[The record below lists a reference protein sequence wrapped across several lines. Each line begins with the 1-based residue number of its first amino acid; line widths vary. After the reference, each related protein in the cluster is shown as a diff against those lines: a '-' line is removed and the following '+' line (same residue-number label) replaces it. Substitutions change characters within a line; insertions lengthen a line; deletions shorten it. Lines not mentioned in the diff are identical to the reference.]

1 MAAERW
7 EFWIDVG
14 GTFCDCLAKSP
25 DGSLR
30 RHKLLSSGVTKGQ
43 IGAGSSRNAIVDPAR
58 RRDPPDFWTGWQ
70 LSLVDATGATID
82 TTVVSGFDA
91 ANCRLHL
98 QNLSQEPAPGSAYEL
113 RSGEEAP
120 VIAIRYLLSLPQTSP
135 VPSVVLRLGTTRGT
149 NALITRSG
157 ARTALMTTRGFGDVL
172 EIGYQARPRL
182 FDLTIRKPATLTS
195 AVVDIDERVTY
206 DGQVLSPLNE
216 SAVRQ
221 QLQALF
227 DAGIE
232 SIAICLLHADHHHEH
247 ERIIA
252 RIAREI
258 GFGEISVSHAVAPLP
273 KLVARADTTVADAY
287 LNPVLREYV
296 ERLRSSL
303 PGSQLRLLTSA
314 GGLVSAEHFCGK
326 DSILSGPAGGVVGFS
341 RVAQAAGFP
350 RAIGFD
356 MGGTSTDVSRF
367 DGRFE
372 LEYETQKAGVRLV
385 APTMAI
391 ETVAAGGG
399 SICRFDGVKL
409 TVGPD
414 SAGADP
420 GPACY
425 GRGGPLTVTDVNLYL
440 GRIVPERFA
449 FPLDRVATE
458 KRLRELAQ
466 QLAVARLSS
475 PKSEAANPLGTST
488 LPLPRGEGRGEGE
501 SAGRGAPSPY
511 PLPEGEGFKIASYT
525 LDELADGLLRI
536 ANANMAAA
544 IRLVT
549 VAKGAYPADYV
560 LVAFGAAAGQH
571 GCAVA
576 RELGIQQILIHPD
589 AGVLSALGAGLAD
602 VMRHRSCGIERPL
615 DRDSLSLVRQRLDSL
630 ESEAVAE
637 ICGEGV
643 PPDRVAANRSLD
655 LRYRGVD
662 SYLTIAW
669 PDNNDFAAAFD
680 AAHRQRYGYL
690 HANRPLEILAAH
702 VEVVG
707 RVADPL
713 PRSERRPRR
722 TPPAGKRLSAYFEGA
737 RCDVPLYERSDLE
750 AGVVIAGPAIVA
762 EEITTT
768 VIDPGWEAEVLSGGE
783 LLLGDKASGSG
794 SSPALGNINASAVPD
809 PVFLEVFNNLLASI
823 AQQMGVTLRNTASS
837 VNVKERLDF
846 SCAIFT
852 ADGRLVANAP
862 HVPVHLGAMEE
873 TVRYTIAANPRL
885 QPGDVIVT
893 NDPYAGGS
901 HLPDITVITPIHDTS
916 TGELLFVA
924 ANRAHHA
931 EIGGMAPGSMPPL
944 SKKLADEGVL
954 IRNFKI
960 VAAGRSRFDQLAELL
975 SSGRFPSR
983 DVATNL
989 ADVAAQIAA
998 NRQGADDL
1006 LALVERYSWPVVA
1019 AYMNHI
1025 QDAAEQKIRSALST
1039 LPPGKRAFTDYIEV
1053 ADGMSTPISVS
1064 ITVHQAGGPI
1074 AATIDFTG
1082 TGPVIDGNLNANRAI
1097 VTAAVIYVL
1106 RLLVD
1111 EDIPLNHGVLRPV
1124 EIILP
1129 NCLLNPA
1136 PGPTP
1141 ETSPAVAGGNVETS
1155 QRVVDVLLGALG
1167 IAAASQGTMNNV
1179 VFGDATFGYYETICG
1194 GSGATA
1200 AAPGADAVQVHMT
1213 NTRLTDPE
1221 ILERRYPVRVREFAI
1236 RRGSG
1241 GAGRNRG
1248 GNGVVRQLEFLR
1260 PLTLSLLTQRRGP
1273 HPPYGMSG
1281 GQPGALGSNRLE
1293 RAHGG
1298 VTALSG
1304 IVQINV
1310 STGDKLIVETPGGG
1324 GFGDGST

>member
-1 MAAERW
+1 
-7 EFWIDVG
+7 V
-14 GTFCDCLAKSP
+14 
-25 DGSLR
+25 
-30 RHKLLSSGVTKGQ
+30 
-43 IGAGSSRNAIVDPAR
+43 
-58 RRDPPDFWTGWQ
+58 
-70 LSLVDATGATID
+70 
-82 TTVVSGFDA
+82 
-91 ANCRLHL
+91 
-98 QNLSQEPAPGSAYEL
+98 
-113 RSGEEAP
+113 
-120 VIAIRYLLSLPQTSP
+120 
-135 VPSVVLRLGTTRGT
+135 
-149 NALITRSG
+149 
-157 ARTALMTTRGFGDVL
+157 TTRGFGDVL

-182 FDLTIRKPATLTS
+182 FDLTIRKPAPLPS
-195 AVVDIDERVTY
+195 AVVEIDERVTH
-206 DGQVLSPLNE
+206 DGHVLTPLNE

-227 DAGIE
+227 DAAIE
-232 SIAICLLHADHHHEH
+232 SLAICLLHADRHHDH
-247 ERIIA
+247 ERIID

-258 GFGEISVSHAVAPLP
+258 GFREISVSHAVAPLP
-273 KLVARADTTVADAY
+273 KLVPRADTTVADAY

-296 ERLRSSL
+296 ERLRASL
-303 PGSQLRLLTSA
+303 PGSHLRLLTSA
-314 GGLVSAEHFCGK
+314 GGLVAAENFCGK

-341 RVAQAAGFP
+341 RVAQAAGFA

-367 DGRFE
+367 EGRFE

-409 TVGPD
+409 TVGPE

-425 GRGGPLTVTDVNLYL
+425 GRGGPLTVTDLNLYL

-449 FPLDRVATE
+449 FPLDRAATE
-458 KRLRELAQ
+458 RRLRELANK
-466 QLAVARLSS
+466 LAT
-475 PKSEAANPLGTST
+475 EAA
-488 LPLPRGEGRGEGE
+488 
-501 SAGRGAPSPY
+501 SPNRANY
-511 PLPEGEGFKIASYT
+511 TPE
-525 LDELADGLLRI
+525 ELAAGLLRI

-549 VAKGAYPADYV
+549 VAKGANPADYV

-571 GCAVA
+571 ACAVA
-576 RELGIQQILIHPD
+576 RELGIRQVLIHPD

-602 VMRHRSCGIERPL
+602 VTRHRSCGIELALSSESLAYACGQL
-615 DRDSLSLVRQRLDSL
+615 DVLERDT
-630 ESEAVAE
+630 VAE
-637 ICGEGV
+637 VREEGV
-643 PPDRVAANRSLD
+643 PPDRITANRSLD

-662 SYLTIAW
+662 SYLTIPW
-669 PDNNDFAAAFD
+669 PTDGGFADAF
-680 AAHRQRYGYL
+680 ATAHRQRYGYI
-690 HANRPLEILAAH
+690 HRDRPLEILAAR

-713 PRSERRPRR
+713 PPSERRPKR
-722 TPPAGKRLSAYFEGA
+722 TPSTGKRVQAYFDGA
-737 RCDVPLYERSDLE
+737 RCETPLFERSALE
-750 AGVVIAGPAIVA
+750 AGNFITGPAIVA
-762 EEITTT
+762 ENLATT
-768 VIDPGWEAEVLSGGE
+768 VIDPDWEAAVLSGGE
-783 LLLGDKASGSG
+783 LLLTDKASGEPG
-794 SSPALGNINASAVPD
+794 SLASDNTNASAPPD
-809 PVFLEVFNNLLASI
+809 PVYLEVFNNLLANI
-823 AQQMGVTLRNTASS
+823 AEQMGVTLRNTASS

-873 TVRYTIAANPRL
+873 TVRSTIAANPHLR
-885 QPGDVIVT
+885 PGDVIAT

-901 HLPDITVITPIHDTS
+901 HLPDVTVISPIHNAT
-916 TGELLFVA
+916 TGELLFFA

-931 EIGGMAPGSMPPL
+931 EIGGLAPGSMPPL
-944 SKKLADEGVL
+944 SKTLADEGVL

-960 VAAGRSRFDQLAELL
+960 VDEGRSRFDELRELL
-975 SSGRFPSR
+975 SSGPYPSR
-983 DVATNL
+983 DPGTNL

-998 NRQGADDL
+998 NRQGANDL
-1006 LALVERYSWPVVA
+1006 VALVERYSWPVVA

-1025 QDAAEQKIRSALST
+1025 QDAAEQKIRSALARMPS
-1039 LPPGKRAFTDYIEV
+1039 GRHAFTDYVET
-1053 ADGMSTPISVS
+1053 ADGNSTPICVT
-1064 ITVHQAGGPI
+1064 IALQRPNERI
-1074 AATIDFTG
+1074 AATIDFAG

-1111 EDIPLNHGVLRPV
+1111 EDIPLNHGVLRAV

-1136 PGPTP
+1136 PGATP
-1141 ETSPAVAGGNVETS
+1141 ESSPAVAGGNVETS

-1179 VFGDATFGYYETICG
+1179 VFGDARFGYYETICG

-1200 AAPGADAVQVHMT
+1200 AGPGADAVQVHMT

-1221 ILERRYPVRVREFAI
+1221 IMERRYPVRVQEFSI

-1241 GAGRNRG
+1241 GAGRHRG
-1248 GNGVVRQLEFLR
+1248 GDGVVRRLEFLR
-1260 PLTLSLLTQRRGP
+1260 PITLSLLTQRRGP
-1273 HPPYGMSG
+1273 HPPYAMAG
-1281 GQPGALGSNRLE
+1281 GHPGALGSNRIV
-1293 RAHGG
+1293 RAEGEVSQLRG
-1298 VTALSG
+1298 IEQFCLSP
-1304 IVQINV
+1304 
-1310 STGDKLIVETPGGG
+1310 GDILIVETPGGG
-1324 GFGDGST
+1324 GYGEPST

>member
-1 MAAERW
+1 NHE
-7 EFWIDVG
+7 
-14 GTFCDCLAKSP
+14 
-25 DGSLR
+25 
-30 RHKLLSSGVTKGQ
+30 Q
-43 IGAGSSRNAIVDPAR
+43 IIN
-58 RRDPPDFWTGWQ
+58 
-70 LSLVDATGATID
+70 
-82 TTVVSGFDA
+82 
-91 ANCRLHL
+91 
-98 QNLSQEPAPGSAYEL
+98 
-113 RSGEEAP
+113 
-120 VIAIRYLLSLPQTSP
+120 
-135 VPSVVLRLGTTRGT
+135 
-149 NALITRSG
+149 
-157 ARTALMTTRGFGDVL
+157 
-172 EIGYQARPRL
+172 
-182 FDLTIRKPATLTS
+182 
-195 AVVDIDERVTY
+195 
-206 DGQVLSPLNE
+206 
-216 SAVRQ
+216 
-221 QLQALF
+221 
-227 DAGIE
+227 
-232 SIAICLLHADHHHEH
+232 
-247 ERIIA
+247 

-258 GFGEISVSHAVAPLP
+258 GFREISVSHSVAPLP

-296 ERLRSSL
+296 ERLSGSL
-303 PGSQLRLLTSA
+303 PDSQLRLLTSA
-314 GGLVSAEHFCGK
+314 GGLVAAEHFCGK

-341 RVAQAAGFP
+341 RVAQAAGFA

-425 GRGGPLTVTDVNLYL
+425 GRGGPLTVTDVNFYL

-449 FPLDRVATE
+449 FPLDRAATE
-458 KRLRELAQ
+458 RRLSELAEKM
-466 QLAVARLSS
+466 AA
-475 PKSEAANPLGTST
+475 EAASSHAASPMGTRN
-488 LPLPRGEGRGEGE
+488 LPLPPGEGRGEGE
-501 SAGRGAPSPY
+501 SAGREAPSPY
-511 PLPEGEGFKIASYT
+511 PLPKGEGLSYT
-525 LDELADGLLRI
+525 LDELAAGLLRI

-549 VAKGAYPADYV
+549 IAKGAHPSDYV

-571 GCAVA
+571 ACAVA
-576 RELGIQQILIHPD
+576 RELGIRQVLIHPD

-602 VMRHRSCGIERPL
+602 VTRHRSCGVERPL
-615 DRDSLSLVRQRLDSL
+615 NGESLASVRGQLDGL
-630 ESEAVAE
+630 EREALAE
-637 ICGEGV
+637 VCREGV
-643 PPDRVAANRSLD
+643 PPDRVAAIRSLD

-662 SYLTIAW
+662 SYLTIQW
-669 PDNNDFAAAFD
+669 PADDDFAAAF
-680 AAHRQRYGYL
+680 AVSHRQRYGYV
-690 HANRPLEILAAH
+690 HADRPLEIAAAR

-713 PRSERRPRR
+713 PPSNRCSRKK
-722 TPPAGKRLSAYFEGA
+722 PAPGKRVTAYFDCV
-737 RCDVPLYERSDLE
+737 RCDTPLYERSDLE
-750 AGVVIAGPAIVA
+750 AGAVIAGPAIVA
-762 EEITTT
+762 EDISTT
-768 VIDPGWEAEVLSGGE
+768 VIEPGWEAEVLTCGE
-783 LLLGDKASGSG
+783 LLLSDATSGERG
-794 SSPALGNINASAVPD
+794 SPAMDGIRIPSAPD
-809 PVFLEVFNNLLASI
+809 PVFLEVFNNLLANI
-823 AQQMGVTLRNTASS
+823 AEQMGVTLRNTASS

-873 TVRYTIAANPRL
+873 TVRHTIAANAHLR
-885 QPGDVIVT
+885 PGDVIAT

-901 HLPDITVITPIHDTS
+901 HLPDVTVITPIHNAT
-916 TGELLFVA
+916 TGELLFFA

-944 SKKLADEGVL
+944 SKTLADEGVL

-960 VAAGRSRFDQLAELL
+960 VAEGQSRFNELRELL
-975 SSGRFPSR
+975 SSGRHPSR
-983 DVATNL
+983 EVATNL
-989 ADVAAQIAA
+989 ADIAAQIAA
-998 NRQGADDL
+998 NRQGANDL
-1006 LALVERYSWPVVA
+1006 LALVQRYSWPVVA
-1019 AYMNHI
+1019 TYMNYV
-1025 QDAAEQKIRSALST
+1025 QDAAEQKIRLALSK
-1039 LPPGKRAFTDYIEV
+1039 LPSGKRTFADYIETG
-1053 ADGMSTPISVS
+1053 DGTSTPISVCIS
-1064 ITVHQAGGPI
+1064 LHEPGEPI

-1129 NCLLNPA
+1129 DCLLNPA
-1136 PGPTP
+1136 PGATP
-1141 ETSPAVAGGNVETS
+1141 ENSPAVAGGNVETS

-1179 VFGDATFGYYETICG
+1179 VFGDATFGYYETVCG

-1200 AAPGADAVQVHMT
+1200 EGPGADAVQVHMT

-1221 ILERRYPVRVREFAI
+1221 ILERRYPVRVREFSI

-1241 GAGRNRG
+1241 GAGRHCG
-1248 GNGVVRQLEFLR
+1248 GNGVVRRLVFLR
-1260 PLTLSLLTQRRGP
+1260 PLTLSLIAQRRGP
-1273 HPPYGMSG
+1273 HAPYGMAG
-1281 GQPGALGSNRLE
+1281 GQA
-1293 RAHGG
+1293 G
-1298 VTALSG
+1298 VVGRNQIVRTNGQIIDLAG
-1304 IVQINV
+1304 IVQIGV
-1310 STGDKLIVETPGGG
+1310 SAGDELTIETPGGG
-1324 GFGDGST
+1324 GYGEPND